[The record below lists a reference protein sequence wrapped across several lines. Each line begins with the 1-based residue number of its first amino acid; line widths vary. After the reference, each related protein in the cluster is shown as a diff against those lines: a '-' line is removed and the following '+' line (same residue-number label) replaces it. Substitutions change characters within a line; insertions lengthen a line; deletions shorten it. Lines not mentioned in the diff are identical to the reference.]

1 MAKSNLL
8 KGMIPSF
15 LKRLW
20 TSYPNWVIF
29 ALCLPIF
36 FFEAKTENDF
46 DIFIQASRDWLTGKN
61 PYTQLY
67 HEWYHYFYD
76 VTFITV
82 LSWFQFLPNYFIK
95 LGWLI
100 LNFFF
105 LASIWRILIDYLNL
119 RSLSNKRFQL
129 FGFVFFLF
137 SLRLL
142 RDNIHLGQMTILI
155 LFLMMKGMALLM
167 KNRFS
172 IGGVLLAW
180 GIVVKILPVVVV
192 PYLIYRRKFKAAA
205 AVVVFVSTILVLPYL
220 YMEREAYSNLLQ
232 SRWQLLNPSNV
243 EHVLDTSERSFH
255 SLTTLVATLFH
266 EKCDDTHVLKIRR
279 HVADFDVHTVNWISL
294 IVRLLFVSTFL
305 WILRSRPFV
314 ESRSRVQEFVEWAYL
329 CMLIPLIFPHQQHY
343 AFLLGLPGISIL
355 LLPYFKAEQEFSWKK
370 VRTWLMIFVF
380 LSFNIGFLLG
390 TYSAFYNHFKLLT
403 YGGIV
408 ALFMLLFKRESI
420 SEEKVIVE

>member
-1 MAKSNLL
+1 MF
-8 KGMIPSF
+8 GI
-15 LKRLW
+15 
-20 TSYPNWVIF
+20 
-29 ALCLPIF
+29 CLPIF
-36 FFEAKTENDF
+36 FIEAKTENDF
-46 DIFIQASRDWLTGKN
+46 DIFIQASRDWFNGKN
-61 PYTQLY
+61 PYTELY

-105 LASIWRILIDYLNL
+105 LASIWRVLMDYLNL
-119 RSLSNKRFQL
+119 NKLTEKRLQL

-155 LFLMMKGMALLM
+155 LFLMLKGMDLLM
-167 KNRFS
+167 KNRVVVGS
-172 IGGVLLAW
+172 ALLSW
-180 GIVVKILPVVVV
+180 GIVVKILPVVVI
-192 PYLIYRRKFKAAA
+192 PYLVYRRKFKAAV
-205 AVVVFVSTILVLPYL
+205 AVVVFALSFLILPYL
-220 YMEREAYSNLLQ
+220 YMEKETYSNLLQ

-266 EKCDDTHVLKIRR
+266 EKCEDTHVLKIRR
-279 HVADFDVHTVNWISL
+279 HVADFDAQTVNWISL
-294 IVRLLFVSTFL
+294 IVRLIFVSTFL
-305 WILRSRPFV
+305 WVLRSWPFV
-314 ESRSRVQEFVEWAYL
+314 KAISKSQEFTEWAYL

-343 AFLLGLPGISIL
+343 AFLLALPGIALL
-355 LLPYFKAEQEFSWKK
+355 LLPYFTGEQEFSWKK
-370 VRTWLMIFVF
+370 GHTWFILFVF
-380 LSFNIGFLLG
+380 IAFNIGFLLG

-403 YGGIV
+403 YGAIV
-408 ALFMLLFKRESI
+408 ALLLLLFKRDGI
-420 SEEKVIVE
+420 SEEKTVFE

>member
-1 MAKSNLL
+1 MNRSV
-8 KGMIPSF
+8 

-20 TSYPNWVIF
+20 ANYPTWIMF
-29 ALCLPIF
+29 GLCLPIF

-61 PYTQLY
+61 PYTELY

-105 LASIWRILIDYLNL
+105 LVSIWKIVSENLNL
-119 RSLSNKRFQL
+119 KRLHEKRFLL

-155 LFLMMKGMALLM
+155 LFIMMKAMDLLM
-167 KNRFS
+167 KNRVVAGS
-172 IGGVLLAW
+172 LLLSW

-205 AVVVFVSTILVLPYL
+205 AVVVCAFSFLALPYL
-220 YMEREAYSNLLQ
+220 YMEKDAYSNLLQ
-232 SRWQLLNPSNV
+232 SRWELLNPSNV
-243 EHVLDTSERSFH
+243 EHVLDKSERSFH

-266 EKCDDTHVLKIRR
+266 EKCEDSHVLKIRR
-279 HVADFDVHTVNWISL
+279 HVADLDVHTVNWISL
-294 IVRLLFVSTFL
+294 FVRLLFVSTFL
-305 WILRSRPFV
+305 WVLRSRPFV
-314 ESRSRVQEFVEWAYL
+314 KALSRKHEFAEWAYL

-343 AFLLGLPGISIL
+343 AFLLALPGIAL
-355 LLPYFKAEQEFSWKK
+355 LLEPYFTGEKEFSWKK
-370 VRTWLMIFVF
+370 GYSWFMVFVF
-380 LSFNIGFLLG
+380 ISFNIGFLLG

-408 ALFMLLFKRESI
+408 ALVLLLVKKNDVSKEKSI
-420 SEEKVIVE
+420 LE

>member
-1 MAKSNLL
+1 MNA
-8 KGMIPSF
+8 SF

-20 TSYPNWVIF
+20 TNYPTWIMF

-46 DIFIQASRDWLTGKN
+46 DIFIQASRDWFNGKN
-61 PYTQLY
+61 PYTELY

-119 RSLSNKRFQL
+119 KRLSEKRLQL

-155 LFLMMKGMALLM
+155 LFLIMKGMDLLI
-167 KNRFS
+167 KNRLVAGS
-172 IGGVLLAW
+172 ALISW
-180 GIVVKILPVVVV
+180 GIVVKILPVVVI
-192 PYLIYRRKFKAAA
+192 PYLVYRRKFKAAV
-205 AVVVFVSTILVLPYL
+205 AVVVFALSFLLLPYL
-220 YMEREAYSNLLQ
+220 YMERETYFNLLQ
-232 SRWQLLNPSNV
+232 SRWELLNPSNV

-266 EKCDDTHVLKIRR
+266 EKCEDTHVLKIRR

-305 WILRSRPFV
+305 WVLRSRPFV
-314 ESRSRVQEFVEWAYL
+314 KALSKKHEFAEWAYL

-343 AFLLGLPGISIL
+343 AFLLALPGFAIL
-355 LLPYFKAEQEFSWKK
+355 LAPYFTGEQELSWKK
-370 VRTWLMIFVF
+370 GRTWLMLFVF

-408 ALFMLLFKRESI
+408 ALSMLLVNRNRVSI
-420 SEEKVIVE
+420 ENSKLE

>member
-1 MAKSNLL
+1 MF
-8 KGMIPSF
+8 G
-15 LKRLW
+15 
-20 TSYPNWVIF
+20 
-29 ALCLPIF
+29 LCLPIF

-61 PYTQLY
+61 PYTELY

-82 LSWFQFLPNYFIK
+82 LSCFQFLPNYFIK

-105 LASIWRILIDYLNL
+105 LVSIWKIVSENLNL
-119 RSLSNKRFQL
+119 KRLHEKRFLL

-155 LFLMMKGMALLM
+155 LFIMMKAMDLLM
-167 KNRFS
+167 KNRVVAGS
-172 IGGVLLAW
+172 LLLSW

-205 AVVVFVSTILVLPYL
+205 AVVVCAFSFLALPYL
-220 YMEREAYSNLLQ
+220 YMEKDAYSNLLQ
-232 SRWQLLNPSNV
+232 SRWELLNPSNV
-243 EHVLDTSERSFH
+243 EHVLDKSERSFH

-266 EKCDDTHVLKIRR
+266 EKCEDSHVLKIRR
-279 HVADFDVHTVNWISL
+279 HVADLDVHTVNWISL
-294 IVRLLFVSTFL
+294 FVRLLFVSTFL
-305 WILRSRPFV
+305 WVLRSRPFV
-314 ESRSRVQEFVEWAYL
+314 KALSRKHEFAEWAYL

-343 AFLLGLPGISIL
+343 AFLLALPGIAL
-355 LLPYFKAEQEFSWKK
+355 LLEPYFTGEKEFSWKK
-370 VRTWLMIFVF
+370 GYSWFMVFVF
-380 LSFNIGFLLG
+380 ISFNIGFLLG

-408 ALFMLLFKRESI
+408 ALVLLLVKKNDVSKEKSI
-420 SEEKVIVE
+420 LE

>member
-1 MAKSNLL
+1 
-8 KGMIPSF
+8 MIPSF

-20 TSYPNWVIF
+20 TNYPTWVIF
-29 ALCLPIF
+29 SVCLPIF

-46 DIFIQASRDWLTGKN
+46 DIFIQASRDWLTGRN
-61 PYTQLY
+61 PYTVLY

-76 VTFITV
+76 ITFITV

-119 RSLSNKRFQL
+119 DRLSEKRLQL

-155 LFLMMKGMALLM
+155 LFLMMKGMDLLM
-167 KNRFS
+167 KSRVVVGS
-172 IGGVLLAW
+172 ALLSW

-192 PYLIYRRKFKAAA
+192 PYLIYRRKFKAAV
-205 AVVVFVSTILVLPYL
+205 AVVVFALSFLLLPYL
-220 YMEREAYSNLLQ
+220 YMEKETYSNLLQ
-232 SRWQLLNPSNV
+232 SRWELLNPSNV

-266 EKCDDTHVLKIRR
+266 EKCEDTHVLKIRR
-279 HVADFDVHTVNWISL
+279 HVADFDEHTVNWISL

-305 WILRSRPFV
+305 WVLRSRPFV
-314 ESRSRVQEFVEWAYL
+314 NAVNRDREFREWAYL
-329 CMLIPLIFPHQQHY
+329 GMLIPLIFPHQQHY
-343 AFLLGLPGISIL
+343 AFLLGLPGIALL
-355 LLPYFKAEQEFSWKK
+355 LLPYFTGEQKFSWKK
-370 VRTWLMIFVF
+370 GRIWLMVFVF

-403 YGGIV
+403 YGGII
-408 ALFMLLFKRESI
+408 ALVLLLFRREST
-420 SEEKVIVE
+420 SEEKPVVG

>member
-1 MAKSNLL
+1 MF
-8 KGMIPSF
+8 G
-15 LKRLW
+15 
-20 TSYPNWVIF
+20 
-29 ALCLPIF
+29 LCLPIF

-61 PYTQLY
+61 PYTELY

-105 LASIWRILIDYLNL
+105 LVSIWKIVSENLNL
-119 RSLSNKRFQL
+119 KRLHEKRFLL

-155 LFLMMKGMALLM
+155 LFIMMKAMDLLM
-167 KNRFS
+167 KNRVVAGS
-172 IGGVLLAW
+172 LLLSW

-205 AVVVFVSTILVLPYL
+205 AVVVCAFSFLALPYL
-220 YMEREAYSNLLQ
+220 YMEKDAYSNLLQ
-232 SRWQLLNPSNV
+232 SRWELLNPSNV
-243 EHVLDTSERSFH
+243 EHVLDKSERSFH

-266 EKCDDTHVLKIRR
+266 EKCEDSHVLKIRR
-279 HVADFDVHTVNWISL
+279 HVADLDVHTVNWISL
-294 IVRLLFVSTFL
+294 FVRLLFVSTFL
-305 WILRSRPFV
+305 WVLRSRPFV
-314 ESRSRVQEFVEWAYL
+314 KALSRKHEFAEWAYL

-343 AFLLGLPGISIL
+343 AFLLALPGIAL
-355 LLPYFKAEQEFSWKK
+355 LLEPYFTGEKEFSWKK
-370 VRTWLMIFVF
+370 GYSWFMVFVF
-380 LSFNIGFLLG
+380 ISFNIGFLLG

-408 ALFMLLFKRESI
+408 ALVLLLVKKNDVSKEKSI
-420 SEEKVIVE
+420 LE

>member
-1 MAKSNLL
+1 
-8 KGMIPSF
+8 MIPSF

-20 TSYPNWVIF
+20 TNYPTWVIF
-29 ALCLPIF
+29 VLCLPIF

-46 DIFIQASRDWLTGKN
+46 DIFIQASRDWLTGRN
-61 PYTQLY
+61 PYTELY

-76 VTFITV
+76 ISFITV

-100 LNFFF
+100 INFFF

-119 RSLSNKRFQL
+119 NRLSDKRLQL

-155 LFLMMKGMALLM
+155 LFLMMKGMDLLM
-167 KNRFS
+167 KNRVVVGS
-172 IGGVLLAW
+172 ALLSW

-192 PYLIYRRKFKAAA
+192 PYLIYRRKFKAAV
-205 AVVVFVSTILVLPYL
+205 AVVVFALSFLLLPYL
-220 YMEREAYSNLLQ
+220 YMEKETYSNLLQ
-232 SRWQLLNPSNV
+232 SRWELLNPSNV

-266 EKCDDTHVLKIRR
+266 EKCEDTHVLKIRR
-279 HVADFDVHTVNWISL
+279 HVADFDEHTVNWISL

-305 WILRSRPFV
+305 WVLRSMPFV
-314 ESRSRVQEFVEWAYL
+314 NAVNRDREFREWAYL

-343 AFLLGLPGISIL
+343 AFLLGLPGIAL
-355 LLPYFKAEQEFSWKK
+355 LVLPYFTGEKEFSWKK
-370 VRTWLMIFVF
+370 GRTWLIVFVF

-408 ALFMLLFKRESI
+408 ALVMLLFKSDG
-420 SEEKVIVE
+420 SSKGNPSVD